1 MGKRLKDRVAIITGS
16 GSGIGRAIAIVM
28 ASEGAKVITN
38 NRASTPTGNAEVV
51 AKEIVDAGG
60 TAIPVFADVSKMED
74 CRRLIQTALDE
85 FGQIDVMVN
94 CAGFYRDMPISR

>member
-38 NRASTPTGNAEVV
+38 NRAPTPTGNAGVV
-51 AKEIVDAGG
+51 AKEIVDSGG
-60 TAIPVFADVSKMED
+60 TAIPVFADVGKMED